1 MKIIINKFIKDFS
14 INQTVDDS
22 IYNQYY
28 LEFIPEFVEFCL
40 GSNVRWIT
48 LDDKKKIFLNQQ
60 GSASFFLKD
69 GEINNGIFSINIYDD
84 ETKMY
89 FAFKFGDY
97 NE

>member
-40 GSNVRWIT
+40 CSNVRWVT
-48 LDDKKKIFLNQQ
+48 LDDKKKIFLNQL
-60 GSASFFLKD
+60 GSASLFLKEE
-69 GEINNGIFSINIYDD
+69 EIINGIFSINIYDD
-84 ETKMY
+84 NKMY
-89 FAFKFGDY
+89 YIFKFGDCD
-97 NE
+97 E